1 MSGGCFQCSA
11 YMGEDSIEG
20 VCCYLYS
27 CGLCD
32 WTWLKDDWPDL
43 EPCDYHKELIE
54 KELKE

>member
-1 MSGGCFQCSA
+1 MSGCLQCFARQ
-11 YMGEDSIEG
+11 GEDSIEG

-43 EPCDYHKELIE
+43 EPCDYHKQLVEE
-54 KELKE
+54 SK